1 LADVKSMEYCRR
13 APRFETDQPVSV
25 TNLEQ
30 PGMPLFGRLVNF
42 SENGTRMMLTCQV
55 QPGTMVKVEWGGT
68 ILLGEIIY
76 CKQQGTEFAVGLE
89 LEDALYE
96 TEMLESMSE
105 TWAAPAA
112 RNP

>member
-1 LADVKSMEYCRR
+1 MEYRR
-13 APRFETDQPVSV
+13 HEPRFESNQPVTV

-30 PGMPLFGRLVNF
+30 PGMPLLGRLVNF
-42 SENGTRMMLTCQV
+42 SANGTRMLLTSEV

-76 CKQQGTEFAVGLE
+76 CTPLGTEFAVGLE

-96 TEMLESMSE
+96 TEMLESMAE
-105 TWAAPAA
+105 TWAAPTQG
-112 RNP
+112 NP